1 MSATAVPTVT
11 GALRPTDALRRAQE
25 LARPA
30 DVALDPGE
38 MGVARATRH
47 SFNRSFLRAAARERW
62 SVERTVWEV
71 DGVGRGRFVY
81 RITTPGHLFHLVGFS
96 QVLEQDQR
104 TDRVIAQCWD
114 ATAALVEGEVSDE
127 RLAEL
132 EREVPLQEAG
142 RAPLGTLV
150 WTRANRSARAFDA
163 VVDALAQQRQPDLA
177 ELGGAAYVMRS
188 TAFYGNGK
196 FGLTGFGGYA
206 DEHPLALPYRAQ
218 MLAAWLMRE
227 FSCDLVEHCAAAR
240 DPRAS
245 RLDGPWRRY
254 FGLGNATGLG
264 MVPYIFNHPAV
275 LDAWCAL
282 RELPLAHALARPFA
296 AEDLE
301 RVLALLERAEH
312 RFVERRDLPTA
323 PYPPLAD
330 VAAGLAALRAELGSG
345 ELDGTALTT
354 LDWPAVRERAAVHGA
369 EVRTVLDSVL
379 VEGTADLDDDVEQ
392 MLRCVEDHPFD
403 PGERCADAHGRLAG
417 AYAWLERL
425 DLSSADATAKFW
437 VTSENSEEPRRG
449 RRGVDP
455 GEEVEHP
462 LGVALDVAAM
472 LADLREGDGDATL
485 ADFLLA
491 RPWHRGALL
500 RALSLV
506 DLPYGEVRTN
516 LLAADFL
523 PLDLQRFQLA
533 VYGMDHFSPM
543 STDWLRVTLNS
554 GAPRAAD
561 VARGVDDDW
570 LFAPGP
576 VAAPAA
582 GAAAG
587 GGGR

>member
-1 MSATAVPTVT
+1 MTVAAAPAATR
-11 GALRPTDALRRAQE
+11 GQRPTEVLRRAQR

-30 DVALDPGE
+30 DVALAPAE

-47 SFNRSFLRAAARERW
+47 SFNRSFLRVAARERW
-62 SVERTVWEV
+62 SVERTAWDV

-81 RITTPGHLFHLVGFS
+81 RITTPGHLFHLVGFT
-96 QVLEQDQR
+96 QVLTEDQR
-104 TDRVIAQCWD
+104 TDRVVAQCWD

-132 EREVPLQEAG
+132 EREVPQQEAG

-163 VVDALAQQRQPDLA
+163 VVDALAHQRQPDLA
-177 ELGGAAYVMRS
+177 ALGGAAYVMRS

-196 FGLTGFGGYA
+196 FGLSGFGGYA
-206 DEHPLALPYRAQ
+206 DEHPLAMPYRAQ

-227 FSCDLVEHCAAAR
+227 FSYDLVEHCAAAI
-240 DPRAS
+240 DPQAS
-245 RLDGPWRRY
+245 RLDGAWRRF

-282 RELPLAHALARPFA
+282 RELPLAHALARPFTMQG
-296 AEDLE
+296 LE
-301 RVLALLERAEH
+301 RVLELLERAEQ
-312 RFVERRDLPTA
+312 RFIERRDLPTA

-330 VAAGLAALRAELGSG
+330 VAAGLARLREALSTALASG
-345 ELDGTALTT
+345 DLDGAVLS
-354 LDWPAVRERAAVHGA
+354 WPAVRERAAVEGA
-369 EVRTVLDSVL
+369 EITTVLDSVL
-379 VEGTADLDDDVEQ
+379 VEDTGELDEDVEQ

-403 PGERCADAHGRLAG
+403 PGERCADAHESLAG
-417 AYAWLERL
+417 AYSWLEGL
-425 DLSSADATAKFW
+425 DLSSPEATEKFW
-437 VTSENSEEPRRG
+437 FTSENNEEPRRG

-472 LADLREGDGDATL
+472 LADLREADGASTL

-491 RPWHRGALL
+491 HPWHRGALV

-516 LLAADFL
+516 LLAGDFL

-554 GAPRAAD
+554 GAPRVAD
-561 VARGVDDDW
+561 VAEGLDDDW

-576 VAAPAA
+576 VAAAL
-582 GAAAG
+582 G
-587 GGGR
+587 GGESR

>member
-1 MSATAVPTVT
+1 M
-11 GALRPTDALRRAQE
+11 
-25 LARPA
+25 
-30 DVALDPGE
+30 
-38 MGVARATRH
+38 ARATRH
-47 SFNRSFLRAAARERW
+47 SFNRSFLRVAARERW
-62 SVERTVWEV
+62 SVERTVRDV

-81 RITTPGHLFHLVGFS
+81 RITTPGHLFHLVGFT
-96 QVLEQDQR
+96 QVLDQDQR

-114 ATAALVEGEVSDE
+114 ATAALVEGEVSGE

-132 EREVPLQEAG
+132 EREVPRQEAG

-206 DEHPLALPYRAQ
+206 DEHPLAMPYRAQ

-245 RLDGPWRRY
+245 RLDGAWRRY

-264 MVPYIFNHPAV
+264 MVPYVFNHPAV

-282 RELPLAHALARPFA
+282 RELPLAHALERPCT
-296 AEDLE
+296 AEGLGRALD
-301 RVLALLERAEH
+301 LLERAER
-312 RFVERRDLPTA
+312 RFPERRDLPTA

-330 VAAGLAALRAELGSG
+330 VAAGLARLRGELTGAVGGG
-345 ELDGTALTT
+345 ELDGVAVT
-354 LDWPAVRERAAVHGA
+354 WPAVRERAAGHGA
-369 EVRTVLDSVL
+369 EVRTVLDTVL
-379 VEGTADLDDDVEQ
+379 VEDTADLDDDVEQ
-392 MLRCVEDHPFD
+392 MLRCAEDQPFD

-425 DLSSADATAKFW
+425 DLSSPDATAKFW
-437 VTSENSEEPRRG
+437 FTSQNNEEPRRG

-455 GEEVEHP
+455 GQEVEHP

-472 LADLREGDGDATL
+472 LADLRAADGTSTL

-491 RPWHRGALL
+491 HPWHRGALV
-500 RALSLV
+500 RAVSLV

-516 LLAADFL
+516 LLAEDFL

-554 GAPRAAD
+554 GAPRTAD
-561 VARGVDDDW
+561 VAEGLDDDW

-576 VAAPAA
+576 VAVPV
-582 GAAAG
+582 

>member
-1 MSATAVPTVT
+1 MSVTAAPAAGVRPTE
-11 GALRPTDALRRAQE
+11 ALRTAQRA
-25 LARPA
+25 ARPA
-30 DVALDPGE
+30 DVALDPAQ
-38 MGVARATRH
+38 MGAARATRH

-62 SVERTVWEV
+62 SVERTTWEV

-81 RITTPGHLFHLVGFS
+81 RITAPGHLFHLVGFT
-96 QVLEQDQR
+96 QVLNQDQR

-114 ATAALVEGEVSDE
+114 ATAALVEGEVDAE

-132 EREVPLQEAG
+132 EREVPRQEAG

-163 VVDALAQQRQPDLA
+163 VVDALAAQRQPDLA

-206 DEHPLALPYRAQ
+206 EEHPLALPYRAQ

-240 DPRAS
+240 DPRAA
-245 RLDGPWRRY
+245 RLDGGWRRY

-264 MVPYIFNHPAV
+264 MVPYIVNHPAV

-282 RELPLAHALARPFA
+282 RELPLAHALARPCTPEGLRRA
-296 AEDLE
+296 TD
-301 RVLALLERAEH
+301 LLERARR
-312 RFVERRDLPTA
+312 RFVERRELPTA

-330 VAAGLAALRAELGSG
+330 VAVGLARLREELVGAASSGS
-345 ELDGTALTT
+345 LDGAPLT
-354 LDWPAVRERAAVHGA
+354 WPAVRERAAAHGA
-369 EVRTVLDSVL
+369 EVVSVLDTVL
-379 VEGTADLDDDVEQ
+379 VEDTADLDDDVEQ

-403 PGERCADAHGRLAG
+403 PGERCDEVLERLGG
-417 AYAWLERL
+417 AYAWLGRV
-425 DLSSADATAKFW
+425 DLSSPDATARFW
-437 VTSENSEEPRRG
+437 FTSENNEEPRRG

-455 GEEVEHP
+455 GQDVEHP
-462 LGVALDVAAM
+462 LGVALDVAAL
-472 LADLREGDGDATL
+472 LADLRSADGTSTL

-491 RPWHRGALL
+491 RPWHRAALV
-500 RALSLV
+500 RALALV

-516 LLAADFL
+516 LLAEDFL

-576 VAAPAA
+576 AASTI
-582 GAAAG
+582 GA
-587 GGGR
+587 RS